1 MSLATRAGDIYYTF
15 RFLKILTT
23 PWTETDAFK
32 LGLID
37 DKGKRDKSN
46 RIDTSEKKTAYTTF
60 YRLAF
65 NIKRLLERLPGGTSK
80 FASYAAALF
89 LLKEK
94 FGISDKNIEK
104 ILRETNMDTL
114 DFMSENAQWFVLADK
129 KLSPGIYRVK
139 NEKLIESTLEEFVNS
154 KDQIRVLDES
164 YPIDYVMGLPIYKAI
179 HLNTN
184 QAVYIT
190 TGEIY
195 K

>member
-23 PWTETDAFK
+23 PWIETDAFK

-37 DKGKRDKSN
+37 DKGKRDKSI

-60 YRLAF
+60 HRLAF

-94 FGISDKNIEK
+94 FGVSDKNIEK

-114 DFMSENAQWFVLADK
+114 DFMSENTQWFVLADN

-139 NEKLIESTLEEFVNS
+139 NEKLVESTLEEFVHP